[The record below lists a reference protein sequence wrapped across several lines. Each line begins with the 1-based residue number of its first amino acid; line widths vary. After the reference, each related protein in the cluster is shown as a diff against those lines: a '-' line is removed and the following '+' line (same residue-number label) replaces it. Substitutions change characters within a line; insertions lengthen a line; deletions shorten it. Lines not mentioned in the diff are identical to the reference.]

1 VDDFPPPLPLDPMPE
16 RTVEP
21 GPIVEP
27 PIVEVTPDPLI
38 APLDVYPDVLAY
50 TGGEWVLVAAVAC
63 ALLAIGFAFLAA
75 ASWSRPRYRRGRAH
89 TRSVRGSAGF
99 TP

>member
-1 VDDFPPPLPLDPMPE
+1 MDDFPPPLPLDPMPE
-16 RTVEP
+16 P
-21 GPIVEP
+21 SPIFTA
-27 PIVEVTPDPLI
+27 PIGYI
-38 APLDVYPDVLAY
+38 DVPELGVPQSVVPDVLAY
-50 TGGEWVLVAAVAC
+50 TGGDGFLIAAVAC
-63 ALLAIGFAFLAA
+63 ALVAVGLAFLAA

>member
-1 VDDFPPPLPLDPMPE
+1 MPE

-21 GPIVEP
+21 GPIVES

-38 APLDVYPDVLAY
+38 PPLDVVPDVLAY
-50 TGGEWVLVAAVAC
+50 TGGDGFLIAAVAC
-63 ALLAIGFAFLAA
+63 ALVAVGLAFLAA
-75 ASWSRPRYRRGRAH
+75 ASWSRSPKYRRGRAH